1 MPPDKQAALPAD
13 ATLLEAVPLFQTLTD
28 DDRRDLAAAMHATRH
43 RAGEVVFR
51 FGDPGDCLY
60 LVTTG
65 AVELYTRDYMGQKMV
80 LKVAQAGEVFGE
92 LSLLDGG
99 PRTAT
104 AEMSQD
110 GALLSLGRDDLMRF
124 LRRHPDAALGLLTEI
139 GHRLRATNERL
150 RQAAARNANE
160 EIADKATPIE
170 RVIDGIAAAV
180 GSFEFLL
187 AHIAGF
193 GIWIALNMVP
203 GLPHFDPFPFGLLT
217 MWVSLEAVLLSTCLL
232 LSQNRQAAK
241 DKIRADVEY
250 EVNVAA
256 ELEIKHLH
264 EKLEHLHAAA
274 LARLDRIERR
284 EAPEAVASTAPGGR
298 AAE

>member
-1 MPPDKQAALPAD
+1 MPTD
-13 ATLLEAVPLFQTLTD
+13 ATLLEAAPLFQTLTD
-28 DDRRDLAAAMHATRH
+28 DDRRDLAAAMHSLNH
-43 RAGEVVFR
+43 RAGEIVFR
-51 FGDPGDCLY
+51 FGDPGDALY
-60 LVTTG
+60 LVTAG

-80 LKVAQAGEVFGE
+80 LKVARAGDIFGE

-104 AEMSQD
+104 AEMSED

-124 LRRHPDAALGLLTEI
+124 LRRHPDAAFGLLTEL
-139 GHRLRATNERL
+139 GHRLRTTNERL

-160 EIADKATPIE
+160 EIAEKATPIE
-170 RVIDGIAAAV
+170 RVMDAIAAAV
-180 GSFEFLL
+180 GSIEFLL
-187 AHIAGF
+187 AHIGAF
-193 GIWIALNMVP
+193 AFWITINLLP
-203 GLPHFDPFPFGLLT
+203 GLPHVDPYPFGLLT

-241 DKIRADVEY
+241 DKIRADIEY

-264 EKLEHLHAAA
+264 EKLEHLHATA
-274 LARLDRIERR
+274 LERLERIERR
-284 EAPEAVASTAPGGR
+284 VAPEAVAPAAPGGR

>member
-13 ATLLEAVPLFQTLTD
+13 ATLLEAVPLFQTLTE
-28 DDRRDLAAAMHATRH
+28 DDRRDLAAAMRAMNH

-65 AVELYTRDYMGQKMV
+65 TVELFTRDYMGQKLV
-80 LKVAQAGEVFGE
+80 LKVARAGEVFGE
-92 LSLLDGG
+92 MSLLDGG

-104 AEMSQD
+104 AEMDED
-110 GALLSLGRDDLMRF
+110 GTLLSLGRDDLMRF
-124 LRRHPDAALGLLTEI
+124 LRRHPEAALGLLTEL

-150 RQAAARNANE
+150 RQAAARNAN
-160 EIADKATPIE
+160 
-170 RVIDGIAAAV
+170 AAV

-187 AHIAGF
+187 VHIAGF
-193 GIWIALNMVP
+193 GIWIALNMMP
-203 GLPHFDPFPFGLLT
+203 GMPHVDPFPFGLLT

-264 EKLEHLHAAA
+264 EKLEHLHATA
-274 LARLDRIERR
+274 LARLERIERR
-284 EAPEAVASTAPGGR
+284 VAPEAAVPNASGGR